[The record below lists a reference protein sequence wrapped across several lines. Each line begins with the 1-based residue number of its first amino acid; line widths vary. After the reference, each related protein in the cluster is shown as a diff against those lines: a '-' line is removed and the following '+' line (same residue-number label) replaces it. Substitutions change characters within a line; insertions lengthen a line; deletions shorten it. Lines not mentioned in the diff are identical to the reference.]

1 MAQSVAGLFGMS
13 PQEAEADVYKNSS
26 RAEDLFRGIGSLFG
40 YENENVK
47 RAKTVETAMQD
58 VLSKITPEE
67 AKDPSIL
74 YPMLTEGF
82 KRYGLPK
89 EALIASQAGQEAIAT
104 YNTNKSN
111 IEVQQQNIED
121 KKTLYLG
128 SVSSAFS
135 NALDTTED
143 PKKRQALWDTA
154 IKKIAKYR
162 PEDAQMLQNLP
173 PSEWAT
179 ALRIYEDES
188 QTAGTR
194 QKEKAAAAK
203 LKSEENKL
211 IETERH
217 NRKQEYLTE
226 KKMDLTREITVL
238 TEAGKDA
245 RALQAQVSTIDK
257 IMHKDNVAQAQLPNK
272 TEIMN
277 LGTKLVDREV
287 SGELKVSTGLEGDEL
302 KKALPFFKGT
312 YSKFLSQNDADGFPL
327 YSPPEAKALALQET
341 SKNIN
346 EEGYFFKNK
355 TFKGTAAITPK
366 KPAVNSLNKNEKV
379 IPTKDLV
386 VGKSYQNSEGKTA
399 TYLGDGKF
407 SN

>member
-1 MAQSVAGLFGMS
+1 MVQSVAGLFGMS
-13 PQEAEADVYKNSS
+13 PQEAETEVYKNSS
-26 RAEDLFRGIGSLFG
+26 RAEDLFRGVGSLFG
-40 YENENVK
+40 YENENVRK
-47 RAKTVETAMQD
+47 AKTVETAMQD

-82 KRYGLPK
+82 KQYGLPR
-89 EALIASQAGQEAIAT
+89 EALLASQAGQEAIAS
-104 YNTNKSN
+104 YDTNKSN
-111 IEVQQQNIED
+111 IAVQQQSIED

-128 SVSSAFS
+128 SVSSAFR

-162 PEDAQMLQNLP
+162 PEDAQMLKDLP
-173 PSEWAT
+173 PSEWGT
-179 ALRIYEDES
+179 ALSIYEDES

-194 QKEKAAAAK
+194 QKEKTAAAK
-203 LKSEENKL
+203 LKFEEDKL
-211 IETERH
+211 AETQRH
-217 NRKQEYLTE
+217 NKKQEYLTD
-226 KKMDLTREITVL
+226 KKMGLQLQIEEFKEKGRDT
-238 TEAGKDA
+238 
-245 RALQAQVSTIDK
+245 RALEKEASAIDK
-257 IMHKDNVAQAQLPNK
+257 IMHRDNVTAAQLPNK

-366 KPAVNSLNKNEKV
+366 KPAVNSVKFTVGQTYTDTSGNKAVYKGNNQWDPVEK
-379 IPTKDLV
+379 
-386 VGKSYQNSEGKTA
+386 
-399 TYLGDGKF
+399 
-407 SN
+407 

>member
-1 MAQSVAGLFGMS
+1 MAQSIAGLFGMS
-13 PQEAEADVYKNSS
+13 PQEAEAEVYKNSS
-26 RAEDLFRGIGSLFG
+26 RAEDLFRGVGSLFG
-40 YENENVK
+40 YENENVRK
-47 RAKTVETAMQD
+47 AKTVETAMQD

-82 KRYGLPK
+82 KHYGLPK
-89 EALIASQAGQEAIAT
+89 EALLASQAGQEAIAN

-135 NALDTTED
+135 NALDSTED
-143 PKKRQALWDTA
+143 PKKRQSLWDTA

-162 PEDAQMLQNLP
+162 PEDAQMLKDLP

-203 LKSEENKL
+203 LKVEENKL
-211 IETERH
+211 AETERH
-217 NRKQEYLTE
+217 NKKQEYLTD
-226 KKMDLTREITVL
+226 KRMDLTLQITAL

>member
-1 MAQSVAGLFGMS
+1 MVQSVAGLFGMS

-26 RAEDLFRGIGSLFG
+26 RAEDLFRGVGSLFG
-40 YENENVK
+40 YENENVRK
-47 RAKTVETAMQD
+47 AKTIETAMQD

-89 EALIASQAGQEAIAT
+89 EALIASQAGQEAIAS
-104 YNTNKSN
+104 YDTNKSN
-111 IEVQQQNIED
+111 IAVQQQSIED
-121 KKTLYLG
+121 KKTAYLG

-162 PEDAQMLQNLP
+162 PEDAQMLKDLP

-179 ALRIYEDES
+179 ALSIYEDES

-194 QKEKAAAAK
+194 QKEKTAAAK
-203 LKSEENKL
+203 VKYEENKL
-211 IETERH
+211 AETLRH
-217 NRKQEYLTE
+217 NKKQEFLTDKKIDIQYKIE
-226 KKMDLTREITVL
+226 KLKEEGRDT
-238 TEAGKDA
+238 
-245 RALQAQVSTIDK
+245 RALEKEASTIDK
-257 IMHKDNVAQAQLPNK
+257 IMHKDIVTQAQLPNK

-277 LGTKLVDREV
+277 LGTKIGDREI

-312 YSKFLSQNDADGFPL
+312 YSKFLSQNDADGLPL

-366 KPAVNSLNKNEKV
+366 KPAVNSVKFTVGQTYTDTSGNKAVYKGNNQWDPVEK
-379 IPTKDLV
+379 
-386 VGKSYQNSEGKTA
+386 
-399 TYLGDGKF
+399 
-407 SN
+407 